1 MSAAQYDFSIEQG
14 SSFRLS
20 LVYKDS
26 NGVAID
32 ITNWCARL
40 IWKTNSNLTQTY
52 SSGNA
57 DVSNYKFTIDGPNG
71 KLLLEFPAT
80 TTNGFDFTSAKLTYY
95 SSFSFLSSS
104 FSERA
109 SVILFQMYCH
119 VLRRWP
125 RGLFLIFLMEVW
137 ILFQFLILIHNHW
150 KV

>member
-26 NGVAID
+26 NDVAID

-52 SSGNA
+52 SSGNL

-80 TTNGFDFTSAKLTYY
+80 TTNGFDFTSAKYDLELQSDNDFY
-95 SSFSFLSSS
+95 SGGGKYTIKL
-104 FSERA
+104 
-109 SVILFQMYCH
+109 LFGNATIVKRYSKSTT
-119 VLRRWP
+119 VL
-125 RGLFLIFLMEVW
+125 GC
-137 ILFQFLILIHNHW
+137 QS
-150 KV
+150 

>member
-52 SSGNA
+52 SSGNL

-80 TTNGFDFTSAKLTYY
+80 TTNGFDFTSAKYDLELQSDNDFY
-95 SSFSFLSSS
+95 SGGGKYTIKL
-104 FSERA
+104 
-109 SVILFQMYCH
+109 LFGNATIVKRYSKSTT
-119 VLRRWP
+119 VL
-125 RGLFLIFLMEVW
+125 GC
-137 ILFQFLILIHNHW
+137 QS
-150 KV
+150 

>member
-52 SSGNA
+52 SSGNL
-57 DVSNYKFTIDGPNG
+57 DISNYKFTIDGPNG

-80 TTNGFDFTSAKLTYY
+80 TTNGFDFTSAKYDLELQSDNDFY
-95 SSFSFLSSS
+95 SGGGKYTIKLLFGN
-104 FSERA
+104 A
-109 SVILFQMYCH
+109 SIVKRYSKSTT
-119 VLRRWP
+119 VL
-125 RGLFLIFLMEVW
+125 GC
-137 ILFQFLILIHNHW
+137 QS
-150 KV
+150 

>member
-52 SSGNA
+52 SSGNLN
-57 DVSNYKFTIDGPNG
+57 VSDYKFTIDGPNG

-80 TTNGFDFTSAKLTYY
+80 TTNGFDFTSAKYDLELQSDNDFY
-95 SSFSFLSSS
+95 SGGGKYTIKL
-104 FSERA
+104 
-109 SVILFQMYCH
+109 LFGNATIVKRYSKSTT
-119 VLRRWP
+119 VL
-125 RGLFLIFLMEVW
+125 GC
-137 ILFQFLILIHNHW
+137 QS
-150 KV
+150 

>member
-26 NGVAID
+26 NNVAID

-52 SSGNA
+52 SSGNS
-57 DVSNYKFTIDGPNG
+57 DLSNYKFTIDGPNG

-80 TTNGFDFTSAKLTYY
+80 TTNGFD
-95 SSFSFLSSS
+95 
-104 FSERA
+104 
-109 SVILFQMYCH
+109 
-119 VLRRWP
+119 
-125 RGLFLIFLMEVW
+125 
-137 ILFQFLILIHNHW
+137 
-150 KV
+150 

>member
-80 TTNGFDFTSAKLTYY
+80 TTNGFDFTSAKYDLELQSDNDFY
-95 SSFSFLSSS
+95 SSGGKYTIKLLFGN
-104 FSERA
+104 A
-109 SVILFQMYCH
+109 SIVKRYSKSTT
-119 VLRRWP
+119 VL
-125 RGLFLIFLMEVW
+125 GC
-137 ILFQFLILIHNHW
+137 QS
-150 KV
+150 

>member
-52 SSGNA
+52 SSGNLN
-57 DVSNYKFTIDGPNG
+57 VSDYKFTIDGPNG

-80 TTNGFDFTSAKLTYY
+80 TTNGFDFTSAKYDLELQSDNDFY
-95 SSFSFLSSS
+95 SGGGKYTIKLLFGN
-104 FSERA
+104 A
-109 SVILFQMYCH
+109 SIVKRYSKSTT
-119 VLRRWP
+119 VL
-125 RGLFLIFLMEVW
+125 GC
-137 ILFQFLILIHNHW
+137 QS
-150 KV
+150 

>member
-26 NGVAID
+26 NGAAID

-80 TTNGFDFTSAKLTYY
+80 TTNGFDFTSAKYDLELQSDNDFY
-95 SSFSFLSSS
+95 SSGGKYTIKLLFGN
-104 FSERA
+104 A
-109 SVILFQMYCH
+109 SIVKRYSKSTT
-119 VLRRWP
+119 VL
-125 RGLFLIFLMEVW
+125 GC
-137 ILFQFLILIHNHW
+137 QS
-150 KV
+150 

>member
-26 NGVAID
+26 NDVAID

-52 SSGNA
+52 SSGNL

-80 TTNGFDFTSAKLTYY
+80 TTNGFDFTSAKYDLELQSDNDFY
-95 SSFSFLSSS
+95 SGGGKYTIKLLFGN
-104 FSERA
+104 A
-109 SVILFQMYCH
+109 SIVKRYSKSTT
-119 VLRRWP
+119 VL
-125 RGLFLIFLMEVW
+125 GC
-137 ILFQFLILIHNHW
+137 QS
-150 KV
+150 

>member
-52 SSGNA
+52 SSGNL
-57 DVSNYKFTIDGPNG
+57 DISNYKFTIDGPNG

-80 TTNGFDFTSAKLTYY
+80 TTNGFDFTSAKYDLELQSDNDFY
-95 SSFSFLSSS
+95 SGGGKYTIKL
-104 FSERA
+104 
-109 SVILFQMYCH
+109 LFGNATIVKRYSKSTT
-119 VLRRWP
+119 VL
-125 RGLFLIFLMEVW
+125 GC
-137 ILFQFLILIHNHW
+137 QS
-150 KV
+150 

>member
-52 SSGNA
+52 SSGNL

-80 TTNGFDFTSAKLTYY
+80 TTNGFDFTSAKYDLELQSDNDFY
-95 SSFSFLSSS
+95 SGGGKYTIKLLFGN
-104 FSERA
+104 A
-109 SVILFQMYCH
+109 SIVKRYSKSTT
-119 VLRRWP
+119 VL
-125 RGLFLIFLMEVW
+125 GC
-137 ILFQFLILIHNHW
+137 QS
-150 KV
+150 

>member
-52 SSGNA
+52 SSGNL
-57 DVSNYKFTIDGPNG
+57 DVSDYKFTIDGPNG

-80 TTNGFDFTSAKLTYY
+80 TTNGFDFTSAKYDLELQSDNDFY
-95 SSFSFLSSS
+95 SGGGKYTIKLLFGN
-104 FSERA
+104 A
-109 SVILFQMYCH
+109 SIVKRYSKSTT
-119 VLRRWP
+119 VL
-125 RGLFLIFLMEVW
+125 GC
-137 ILFQFLILIHNHW
+137 QS
-150 KV
+150 